1 MASTLEAFLLRF
13 GLASAA
19 EKLKLLGAIKRSL
32 GALCSCDRVGL
43 A

>member
-19 EKLKLLGAIKRSL
+19 EKLKLLGAR
-32 GALCSCDRVGL
+32 ALARRFMLV
-43 A
+43 